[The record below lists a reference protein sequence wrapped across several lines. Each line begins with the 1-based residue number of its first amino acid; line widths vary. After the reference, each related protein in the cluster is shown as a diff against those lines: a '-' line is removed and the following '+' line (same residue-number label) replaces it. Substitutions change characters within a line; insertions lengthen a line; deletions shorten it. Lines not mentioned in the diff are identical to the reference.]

1 MSDKKQKRVNL
12 SNEKKL
18 EVIKKLQSGVSHQA
32 IMKEYGI
39 SSSQCYQLPNNVT
52 KILEVIKDNSIFKT
66 RKNMRACKNADLDS
80 AVFMWFQQMR
90 SRGEPVNGPALQEK
104 ALIFNEKLNNSTTFK
119 ASSGWLNRFK
129 KRYGISFES

>member
-1 MSDKKQKRVNL
+1 MSEKKSKRVNL

-18 EVIKKLQSGVSHQA
+18 EVIQKLQSGVSHQA

-52 KILEVIKDNSIFKT
+52 KILEIIKDNSVFKT
-66 RKNMRACKNADLDS
+66 RKNMRACKNADVDS
-80 AVFMWFQQMR
+80 AVFIWFQQMR

-104 ALIFNEKLNNSTTFK
+104 ALIFNEKLNQPTTFK
-119 ASSGWLNRFK
+119 VS
-129 KRYGISFES
+129 